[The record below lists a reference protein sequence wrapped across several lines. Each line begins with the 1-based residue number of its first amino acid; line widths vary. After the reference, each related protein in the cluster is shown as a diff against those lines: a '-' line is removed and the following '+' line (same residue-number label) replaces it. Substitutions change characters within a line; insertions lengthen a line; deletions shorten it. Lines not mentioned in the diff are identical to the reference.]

1 MVRLEQSSRW
11 NSLNPERMDKM
22 KLFGTM
28 AANEQNHLTIG
39 GVDTVA
45 LAKKHGTPLYVMD
58 QGLIEENIETFL
70 TRFQS
75 EKFDT
80 DIVYASKAFVNLAF
94 CKLIADKG
102 LSMDTL
108 SDGDLYIAKRAK
120 FPMER
125 IVMHGNSKSIAE
137 LTMALD
143 LGVGVIVVDNHDEF
157 LKLDRLTR
165 ERKQMMRVLVRVNP
179 GIEAHTHEY
188 IQTATY
194 SSKFGESIFD
204 PNIFDWLAEMN
215 GAPYLQVE
223 GIHCH
228 IGSQIFESTSF
239 LQAVRVMTEF
249 VAKVE
254 TETAIRLTTL
264 NLGGGFGVYYTEG
277 DAPIALGNM
286 LDAMIATLEEEITA
300 RNLGLNRVMIEPG
313 RSIVCNAGTTLY
325 SVESRKTTY
334 SGKSYVLVDGGMT
347 DNPRPALYQ
356 AVYEGVLANRMGD
369 EPTESVCV
377 AGKCCESGDVLIQST
392 MLQPAEVGDVLAIA
406 STGAYTYSMSSN
418 YNSVRRAA
426 VVMVKDGQDRLV
438 TKRES
443 FEDLVRNDLDLEA

>member
-1 MVRLEQSSRW
+1 
-11 NSLNPERMDKM
+11 M

-28 AANEQNHLTIG
+28 AVNENNHLTIG
-39 GVDTVA
+39 GVDTSTLVEN
-45 LAKKHGTPLYVMD
+45 HGTPLYVMD

-70 TRFQS
+70 THFQS
-75 EKFDT
+75 ERFQT
-80 DIVYASKAFVNLAF
+80 DVVYASKAFLNLAF
-94 CKLIADKG
+94 CKLIKEKG

-108 SDGDLYIAKRAK
+108 SDGDLFIANRAG

-125 IVMHGNSKSIAE
+125 IVMHGNSKSLAE
-137 LTMALD
+137 LNMALD
-143 LGVGVIVVDNHDEF
+143 LEVGHIVVDNKDEF
-157 LKLDRLTR
+157 EKLNRLTQQR
-165 ERKQMMRVLVRVNP
+165 GQTAQILIRVNP

-188 IQTATY
+188 IQTSKY

-204 PNIFDWLAEMN
+204 ETIFDWFEQVNA
-215 GAPYLQVE
+215 APNIELV

-249 VAKVE
+249 VAAVE
-254 TETAIRLTTL
+254 AKTGIRLTTL

-277 DAPIALGNM
+277 DDPIALAKM
-286 LDAMIATLEEEITA
+286 LDDMVETLEAEIEE
-300 RNLGLNRVMIEPG
+300 RELGLTRVMIEPG

-325 SVESRKTTY
+325 TVEARKTTY

-356 AVYEGVLANRMGD
+356 AEYEGAIANRMN
-369 EPTESVCV
+369 EAATENVCV

-392 MLQPAEVGDVLAIA
+392 DLQAAQVGDILAIA

-426 VVMVKDGQDRLV
+426 VVMVKDGIDRLV
-438 TKRES
+438 TRRES
-443 FEDLVRNDLDLEA
+443 FEDLIRNDLEG

>member
-1 MVRLEQSSRW
+1 
-11 NSLNPERMDKM
+11 M

-28 AANEQNHLTIG
+28 AVNENNHLTIG
-39 GVDTVA
+39 GVDTSTLVEN
-45 LAKKHGTPLYVMD
+45 HGTPLYVMD

-70 TRFQS
+70 THFQS
-75 EKFDT
+75 EKFQT
-80 DIVYASKAFVNLAF
+80 DVVYASKAFLNLAF
-94 CKLIADKG
+94 CKLIKDKG

-108 SDGDLYIAKRAK
+108 SDGDLFIANRAG
-120 FPMER
+120 FPMEK
-125 IVMHGNSKSIAE
+125 IVMHGNSKSLAE
-137 LTMALD
+137 LNMALD
-143 LGVGVIVVDNHDEF
+143 LEVGHIVVDNKDEF
-157 LKLDRLTR
+157 EKLNRLTQ
-165 ERKQMMRVLVRVNP
+165 ERGQTAQILIRVNP

-188 IQTATY
+188 IQTSKY

-204 PNIFDWLAEMN
+204 ETIFDWFEQVNA
-215 GAPYLQVE
+215 APNIELV

-249 VAKVE
+249 VAAVE
-254 TETAIRLTTL
+254 AKTGIRLTTL

-277 DAPIALGNM
+277 DDPIALAKM
-286 LDAMIATLEEEITA
+286 LDDMVETLEAEIEE
-300 RNLGLNRVMIEPG
+300 RELGLTRVMIEPG

-325 SVESRKTTY
+325 TVEARKTTY
-334 SGKSYVLVDGGMT
+334 SGKAYVLVDGGMT

-356 AVYEGVLANRMGD
+356 AEYEGAIANRMN
-369 EPTESVCV
+369 EAATENVCV

-392 MLQPAEVGDVLAIA
+392 DLQAAQVGDILAIA

-426 VVMVKDGQDRLV
+426 VVMVKDGIDRLV
-438 TKRES
+438 TRRES
-443 FEDLVRNDLDLEA
+443 FEDLIRNDLEG

>member
-1 MVRLEQSSRW
+1 
-11 NSLNPERMDKM
+11 M

-28 AANEQNHLTIG
+28 AVNENNHLTIG
-39 GVDTVA
+39 GVDTSTLVEN
-45 LAKKHGTPLYVMD
+45 HGTPLYVMD

-70 TRFQS
+70 THFQS
-75 EKFDT
+75 ERFQT
-80 DIVYASKAFVNLAF
+80 DVVYASKAFLNLAF
-94 CKLIADKG
+94 CKLIKEKG

-108 SDGDLYIAKRAK
+108 SDGDLFIANRAG

-125 IVMHGNSKSIAE
+125 IVMHGNSKSLAE
-137 LTMALD
+137 LNMALD
-143 LGVGVIVVDNHDEF
+143 LEVGHIVVDNKDEF
-157 LKLDRLTR
+157 EKLNRLTQ
-165 ERKQMMRVLVRVNP
+165 ERGQTAQILIRVNP

-188 IQTATY
+188 IQTSKY

-204 PNIFDWLAEMN
+204 ETIFDWFEQVNA
-215 GAPYLQVE
+215 APNIELV

-249 VAKVE
+249 VAAVE
-254 TETAIRLTTL
+254 AKTGIRLTTL

-277 DAPIALGNM
+277 DDPIALAKM
-286 LDAMIATLEEEITA
+286 LDDMVETLEAEIEE
-300 RNLGLNRVMIEPG
+300 RELGLTRVMIEPG

-325 SVESRKTTY
+325 TVEARKTTY

-356 AVYEGVLANRMGD
+356 AEYEGAIANRMN
-369 EPTESVCV
+369 EAATENVCV

-392 MLQPAEVGDVLAIA
+392 NLQAAQVGDILAIA

-426 VVMVKDGQDRLV
+426 VVMVKDGIDRLV
-438 TKRES
+438 TRRES
-443 FEDLVRNDLDLEA
+443 FEDLIRNDLED

>member
-1 MVRLEQSSRW
+1 MMR
-11 NSLNPERMDKM
+11 
-22 KLFGTM
+22 LFGTM
-28 AANEQNHLTIG
+28 AANEENHLNIG
-39 GVDTVA
+39 GVDTIT
-45 LAKKHGTPLYVMD
+45 LAEKHGTPLYVMD
-58 QGLIEENIETFL
+58 QELIEENIETFL
-70 TRFQS
+70 SRFQS
-75 EKFDT
+75 EQFET
-80 DIVYASKAFVNLAF
+80 NIVYASKAFLNLAF
-94 CKLIADKG
+94 CRLIAEKG

-108 SDGDLYIAKRAK
+108 SDGDLYIAKRAG

-125 IVMHGNSKSIAE
+125 IVMHGNSKSISE

-157 LKLDRLTR
+157 VKLDRLTR
-165 ERKQMMRVLVRVNP
+165 EREQMTRILIRVNP

-188 IQTATY
+188 IQTSTY

-204 PNIFDWLAEMN
+204 PNIFNWFTEMN
-215 GAPYLQVE
+215 AAPYLQVE

-228 IGSQIFESTSF
+228 IGSQIFESSSF

-254 TETAIRLTTL
+254 TETKIRLTTL

-286 LDAMIATLEEEITA
+286 LDAMIATLEEEIA
-300 RNLGLNRVMIEPG
+300 ERNLGINRVMIEPG

-325 SVESRKTTY
+325 TVESRKTTY
-334 SGKSYVLVDGGMT
+334 SGKRYVLVDGGMT

-356 AVYEGVLANRMGD
+356 AVYEGVIANRMND
-369 EPTESVCV
+369 ETTEEVCV

-392 MLQPAEVGDVLAIA
+392 KLQVAQVGDILAIA

-443 FEDLVRNDLDLEA
+443 FEDLIRNDLDLEA